1 MNDSRCEYFC
11 GASIKTKNLF
21 QMPTLTP
28 YLTFTGNCREAM
40 TFYKECLGGE
50 LSLLVVGESP
60 LVDQMPPQYKDQI
73 LHSSLKT
80 NDLEIMASDM
90 QPEKH
95 IEGNAV
101 HICLTFK
108 TEEDTRDMYDK
119 LSAGGKARQPIH
131 EMFFGLIGALTD
143 KFGKLWMVVCDKR

>member
-1 MNDSRCEYFC
+1 M
-11 GASIKTKNLF
+11 
-21 QMPTLTP
+21 LTP

-50 LSLLVVGESP
+50 LTLLVVGESP
-60 LVDQMPPQYKDQI
+60 VADQMPPHYKDQI

-90 QPEKH
+90 QPEKN

-101 HICLTFK
+101 HMCLTCK
-108 TEEDTRDMYDK
+108 TEEETRNLYDQ
-119 LSAGGKARQPIH
+119 LSAGVRPSNHYMKC
-131 EMFFGLIGALTD
+131 FL
-143 KFGKLWMVVCDKR
+143 V